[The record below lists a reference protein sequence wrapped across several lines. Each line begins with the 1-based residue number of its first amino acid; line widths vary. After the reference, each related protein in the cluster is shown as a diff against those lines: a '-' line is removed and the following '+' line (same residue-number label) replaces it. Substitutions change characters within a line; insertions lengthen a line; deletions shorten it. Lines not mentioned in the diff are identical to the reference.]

1 MNVRLHLAR
10 LLVTALAFSA
20 CGGGDQLSRDAEKYR
35 RESER
40 AAKMAASPSKL
51 TEREQYLSDRAKQI
65 GGAVGAGER
74 GAGGRFAKV
83 DAAFGKVSGYVVR
96 GTDES
101 SFKPCG
107 SDRVYY
113 TRIGPGVISELV
125 QRYRFKSPTV
135 LTPVYFEL
143 FARFI
148 EDTVTLGDHV
158 YTAVAEINYVFPE
171 VPGSAPA
178 CPRPRR
184 GSLISATNLAGRN

>member
-1 MNVRLHLAR
+1 MNVRLPLAQV
-10 LLVTALAFSA
+10 LSTALALSA
-20 CGGGDQLSRDAEKYR
+20 CGGGDQLARDAERYR

-40 AAKMAASPSKL
+40 AAKIASTVKL
-51 TEREQYLSDRAKQI
+51 SPREKWADTRAKEI
-65 GGAVGAGER
+65 GGAGGTGER
-74 GAGGRFAKV
+74 GAASRLAKR
-83 DAAFGKVSGYVVR
+83 DLPFEKVWGYVVR

-113 TRIGPGVISELV
+113 TRVGPGVIGELV

-143 FARFI
+143 MARLV
-148 EDTVTLGDHV
+148 EDTVVLGDHV
-158 YTAVAEINYVFPE
+158 YTAVAEINHVFPE
-171 VPGSAPA
+171 VPGLQPA

-184 GSLISATNLAGRN
+184 GSLIGAAALARRD